1 MTMAA
6 VQRRIRQT
14 LTLAAAALV
23 ASGCCACWFTHP
35 QPARPAT
42 PTTAIVRSNQI
53 VHFGAESANP
63 EANDPGNV
71 NVFGEMR
78 GIKAGPVRPVGDTNF
93 QQHTFVD
100 QGYDA
105 DPTVD
110 ATGKWLAFASTRD
123 SEHSNLY
130 MQKVDGTAVIQLTS
144 ENVDDASP
152 SFSPDGKQIAFAST
166 RAGNWQIFVMD
177 VSGKNVTQVT
187 TGPLQAI
194 HPSWS
199 PDGTRLVYC
208 CLGSRSQQ
216 WELWTVS
223 LESNEKR
230 MIGYGLF
237 PSWSP
242 QKDVD
247 RIAYQKPRQRG
258 SRWFSLWTLDL
269 VNGEATHPT
278 EVVTSTNAAI
288 LSPTWS
294 ADGSRLAFATVMQPT
309 QQIMAKSKGRT
320 DIWVVNADGS
330 DRQRLTD
337 GTGTNLMPFWSGER
351 VYFVSDRGGSECI
364 WSVRADPSRASS
376 VAQQPKKDP
385 FAKQQDA
392 DLRGPDH

>member
-6 VQRRIRQT
+6 AVLRSVRQGMT
-14 LTLAAAALV
+14 VLAVMAAT
-23 ASGCCACWFTHP
+23 SGCCCCWCRNAALP
-35 QPARPAT
+35 PAPA
-42 PTTAIVRSNQI
+42 PTTAPAARAEDV
-53 VHFGAESANP
+53 VHFGATAETP

-71 NVFGEMR
+71 NVFGEMKQ
-78 GIKAGPVRPVGDTNF
+78 IKAGPVRPVGDSNF

-105 DPTVD
+105 DPAVD
-110 ATGKWLAFASTRD
+110 STGKWLAFASTRD

-130 MQKVDGTAVIQLTS
+130 MQKVDGTAVVQLTS

-152 SFSPDGKQIAFAST
+152 VFSPDGKQIAFAST
-166 RAGNWQIFVMD
+166 RAGNWQIFTMD

-187 TGPLQAI
+187 IGPLQAI

-216 WELWTVS
+216 WELWTVN
-223 LESNEKR
+223 LQSNEKR

-242 QKDVD
+242 QRDAD
-247 RIAYQKPRQRG
+247 RIAFQKPRQRG

-278 EVVTSTNAAI
+278 EVATSTNAAI

-294 ADGSRLAFATVMQPT
+294 PDGSRLAFATVMQPSHDL
-309 QQIMAKSKGRT
+309 APKSKGRT
-320 DIWVVNADGS
+320 DVWVVNADGS
-330 DRQRLTD
+330 GRQRLTD

-351 VYFVSDRGGSECI
+351 VYFVSDRGGAECV
-364 WSVRADPSRASS
+364 WSVRADAAKAFP
-376 VAQQPKKDP
+376 VAEKKDP
-385 FAKQQDA
+385 FKQQDA
-392 DLRGPDH
+392 DLRGPDR